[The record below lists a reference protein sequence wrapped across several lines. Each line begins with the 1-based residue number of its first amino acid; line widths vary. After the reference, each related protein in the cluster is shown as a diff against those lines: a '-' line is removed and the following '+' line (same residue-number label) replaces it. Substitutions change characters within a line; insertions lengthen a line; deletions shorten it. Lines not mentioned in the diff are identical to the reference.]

1 MLSPKKLVQMAK
13 KWQRMAVLGRR
24 RLTFERKLSHRYAD
38 QITTTSPRGEKGHFV
53 VYTIDEKRFMTPLD
67 YLNTRIIMQLFQL
80 SEEEFGY
87 TVDGPITLPC
97 EAAFM
102 EYAMDLIKRGVS
114 QEVEQALLSFVLLP
128 CHHACSAQINFGA
141 ISQQVEVCGF

>member
-1 MLSPKKLVQMAK
+1 MLSPKKFVQMAN
-13 KWQRMAVLGRR
+13 KWQRMAMLGRR
-24 RLTFERKLSHRYAD
+24 RLTFERKNSHCCAD
-38 QITTTSPRGEKGHFV
+38 QCTNSCAEKGHFV
-53 VYTIDEKRFMTPLD
+53 VYTTDEKRFMIPLD
-67 YLNTRIIMQLFQL
+67 SQRIVMQLFQL

-87 TVDGPITLPC
+87 TVDGPIILPC

-102 EYAMDLIKRGVS
+102 EYAMDLVKRGVS
-114 QEVEQALLSFVLLP
+114 EEVERALLSSVLLP